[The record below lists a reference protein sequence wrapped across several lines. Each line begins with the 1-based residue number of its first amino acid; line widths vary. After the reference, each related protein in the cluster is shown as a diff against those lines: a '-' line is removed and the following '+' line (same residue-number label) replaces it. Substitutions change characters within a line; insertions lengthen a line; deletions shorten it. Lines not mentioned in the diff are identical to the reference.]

1 MSQRRPSPFLFA
13 FICVGLAPFVRAAE
27 VTPSDVLVLGPVGLP
42 VLVAANDAS
51 ARAPDFVCEIDA
63 RTAWP
68 RAGVACALTPAANS
82 AFEARAVGDG
92 TIEWS
97 GSAGSVGFVA
107 AYFHV
112 DRFGPVK
119 LGLAAPGDLRLFVD
133 GKELAHAGSSSAGST
148 TVSAEPALA
157 TGLHRL
163 LVRIEANAAGRMR
176 LTADARAAQNL
187 AFTIDPQHAPAS
199 YEDWR
204 GLVGLSGLMLA
215 PGGGMLAYRETRRD
229 VEGEGSQTLL
239 HVVDVATRRIVAPA
253 LLGAGASA
261 VAWRRDGDQL
271 LVRRGASLFTWNRG
285 DGAIREVLRDEP
297 GLGAVSWSDDG
308 SFLVFAST
316 RGAPDAPKTSGG
328 AKRRT
333 ELREKLS
340 DWPTEPHLH
349 LLMLESGARRRLTST
364 GDWTFD
370 AFAIGPQGV
379 NLVYLR
385 STPQPM
391 RPWMRSELHVLG
403 IATGEDRTIATLT
416 MGFENRPGLT
426 SFALS
431 HDGRRVA
438 FTGPP
443 SELGAGAEPNAF
455 DPDAWV
461 VDLDDGKATKV
472 TADFAPTCEG
482 HLQWLSDGRLAFL
495 SAEGALNRVVVAAD
509 AGGAWSL
516 TALPPPRDVETML
529 DVHGSSDGAHFALV
543 GTATDRLPAL
553 FVDDQVFHAPNAA
566 LQERLLLPAPMDVS
580 FTNAG
585 GTRIE
590 AWLYRPA
597 PSAFR
602 PSGKLPLITY
612 YYGGAT
618 PTPRGFNEL
627 HQFLV
632 ANGYALL
639 VVNPRGAAGYGEA
652 FSAEHANDWGTKA
665 GADILEAVAKTLAQ
679 HSDLDAAKVGG
690 YGGSYGGFMTMWL
703 VSHSKT
709 FAAAV
714 SMYGISNLASYYG
727 DGVWG
732 FTYGDQAMAAN
743 LPWQNPQ
750 WWTDHSPLFSADDI
764 TTPLLLMHGE
774 VDTNVPVGESEQM
787 FTALKLLGRPV
798 ELVRFPGEDH
808 GLRGTWANRVQHRTM
823 LLEWFDKWL
832 KDQGAAWDARWK

>member
-1 MSQRRPSPFLFA
+1 MHFTRSSLRVLLVAS
-13 FICVGLAPFVRAAE
+13 VVFVSAVARAAE
-27 VTPSDVLVLGPVGLP
+27 VAPSQLLVLGPAGAPPLVGATE
-42 VLVAANDAS
+42 AA
-51 ARAPDFVCEIDA
+51 ARAPSFVGELDA
-63 RTAWP
+63 RTLWP
-68 RAGVACALTPAANS
+68 RAGSSHALLPGASLAFAATSVA
-82 AFEARAVGDG
+82 DG
-92 TIEWS
+92 RIEWS
-97 GSAGSVGFVA
+97 ASRGSIGFVA
-107 AYFHV
+107 AYLHV
-112 DRFGPVK
+112 DRFGAVK
-119 LGLAAPGDLRLFVD
+119 LGVEAPGDVRLFVD
-133 GKELAHAGSSSAGST
+133 GKEVAHAGSPSAAST
-148 TVSAEPALA
+148 TVGAEPALA
-157 TGLHRL
+157 TGMHRIL
-163 LVRIEANAAGRMR
+163 ARIEADAAGRVR
-176 LTADARAAQNL
+176 LFADARAAQSV
-187 AFTIDPQHAPAS
+187 AFAIDPQHAPAS
-199 YEDWR
+199 YETWR
-204 GLVGLSGLMLA
+204 DLVGIGGLALG
-215 PGGGMLAYRETRRD
+215 PGGGLLAYRETRRD
-229 VEGEGSQTLL
+229 VEGEGAQTFL

-271 LVRRGASLFTWNRG
+271 LVRRGTSLFTWNRG
-285 DGAIREVLRDEP
+285 DGAVREVLRDEP
-297 GLGAVSWSDDG
+297 GLGSVAWSDDG

-316 RGAPDAPKTSGG
+316 RGAPDAPATSNG

-364 GDWTFD
+364 GDWTID

-385 STPQPM
+385 STPHAK
-391 RPWMRSELHVLG
+391 RPWIRSELHTLR
-403 IATGEDRTIATLT
+403 IATGEDQLVATLT

-443 SELGAGAEPNAF
+443 AELGAGAEPNAF

-461 VDLDDGKATKV
+461 VDLADGKATKV
-472 TADFAPTCEG
+472 TADWAPTCDG
-482 HLQWLSDGRLAFL
+482 HLQWLTDGRLSFL
-495 SAEGALNRVVVAAD
+495 STDGSLSRVVAASD
-509 AGGAWSL
+509 VGGAW
-516 TALPPPRDVETML
+516 TIETLPTPRDVETFQ
-529 DVHGSSDGAHFALV
+529 DVSLSADGSRIASV
-543 GTATDRLPAL
+543 GSTTDRLPAL

-566 LQERLLLPAPMDVS
+566 LQERLLLPAPIDAT
-580 FTNAG
+580 FTNAS

-597 PSAFR
+597 PSSVR
-602 PSGKLPLITY
+602 QSGKLPVITY
-612 YYGGAT
+612 YYGGAN

-632 ANGYALL
+632 ANGYAVL
-639 VVNPRGAAGYGEA
+639 VVNPRGASGYGEA
-652 FSAEHANDWGTKA
+652 FSGEHPNDWGTKA
-665 GADILEAVAKTLAQ
+665 GADILEALSKTLAQ
-679 HSDLDAAKVGG
+679 HSDLDASKVGG

-703 VSHSKT
+703 VAHSKA

-727 DGVWG
+727 DGQWG

-764 TTPLLLMHGE
+764 TTP
-774 VDTNVPVGESEQM
+774 
-787 FTALKLLGRPV
+787 
-798 ELVRFPGEDH
+798 
-808 GLRGTWANRVQHRTM
+808 
-823 LLEWFDKWL
+823 
-832 KDQGAAWDARWK
+832 

>member
-1 MSQRRPSPFLFA
+1 
-13 FICVGLAPFVRAAE
+13 
-27 VTPSDVLVLGPVGLP
+27 
-42 VLVAANDAS
+42 
-51 ARAPDFVCEIDA
+51 VCEIDA

-472 TADFAPTCEG
+472 TADFAPTC
-482 HLQWLSDGRLAFL
+482 
-495 SAEGALNRVVVAAD
+495 
-509 AGGAWSL
+509 
-516 TALPPPRDVETML
+516 
-529 DVHGSSDGAHFALV
+529 
-543 GTATDRLPAL
+543 
-553 FVDDQVFHAPNAA
+553 
-566 LQERLLLPAPMDVS
+566 RLLLPAPMDVS